1 MEKKTVVKT
10 RKVDITPYG
19 LCLKDGLDS
28 EIEKQVNTTLAA
40 IIKSGQTIING
51 YFTLLPWVAIAKND
65 NIVENLVEV
74 KSLQELLQ
82 RAIGTSPATAS
93 ELVKVASSFYDG
105 RGELV
110 DEVYKKFKY
119 SELVLLSRLEIDDRD
134 AVLSRIAEIEEKEGS
149 HKKLDVVNAIKE
161 NKAAKEVNEEAEES
175 ATELNVEFEEAAKDP
190 ENDQLSEEVDKDS
203 DNEQLAEDNHLLRE
217 DISVLRGDLL
227 KEIENNN
234 TLVSYIKGINVLLEE
249 AICNNTYV
257 AVVGKIKTI
266 MSVNQE
272 FIDGRLKDFANEQG
286 NNRVSGT
293 DETTA

>member
-40 IIKSGQTIING
+40 IIKSGQAIING

-161 NKAAKEVNEEAEES
+161 NKATKEEAEES
-175 ATELNVEFEEAAKDP
+175 TTELNVEFEEAAKDP

-227 KEIENNN
+227 NEIEKND
-234 TLVSYIKGINVLLEE
+234 TLVRYIKGINVLLEE

-266 MSVNQE
+266 ISVNQE
-272 FIDGRLKDFANEQG
+272 FIDGRLKDFANEQE

-293 DETTA
+293 DEATA